1 MKGGRLGL
9 FKGSIT
15 KLLGLKPMIFFNYDL
30 FIYHAV
36 ARNYK
41 NFFDKISKYLEK
53 NFPQKKINKILVL
66 HNNNDL
72 EITKKMIKNRWPNVI
87 FEVIKI
93 PIIFLAHT
101 GPNIIGVY
109 FDLV

>member
-1 MKGGRLGL
+1 
-9 FKGSIT
+9 
-15 KLLGLKPMIFFNYDL
+15 MIFFNYDL
-30 FIYHAV
+30 FIYHAIV
-36 ARNYK
+36 RNYK

-72 EITKKMIKNRWPNVI
+72 EITKKMIQNRWPNVI
-87 FEVIKI
+87 FEAIEI
-93 PIIFLAHT
+93 PIIFLVHT
-101 GPNIIGVY
+101 GPNIIGIY